1 MPTQEQLYRQL
12 AVSNPLIQED
22 IDSQVIERDHIIDT
36 DEESGKEIDT
46 VLKTIERDP
55 VRSFKEGIGSQAT
68 GTITKEQLKNIGKF
82 GSQFGL
88 DVLTGSAIAEALGFR
103 PDIIQGEGY
112 TPSYPELVE
121 ETAQLAKEGKRTEAL
136 GKGIE
141 TGLVGVGAVGEG
153 MMLGGALTGPL
164 APAIIGAG
172 LTLKGISKAGKLILQ
187 SKTGQKIL
195 ANFTGSK
202 DTGYNVTDIEIP
214 KNITEDKEIQTLEE
228 IKDIPTIKTDDT
240 DTEVTIPDVA
250 KDLNNTEAITG
261 YIIDPS
267 KLDRNQLVA
276 KIENDP
282 EVKIKTDKYLKD
294 KGFTGDTIPIYRI
307 ISVKDKT
314 KGFGLDQKL
323 IQKAEIGEEGII
335 SGSLTPEANI
345 KTIKYFENKGT
356 TEQEIVRYD
365 VPRDRIILAMGG
377 FKNDI
382 KQNINKNLK
391 SRGFGQR
398 KISGYETITNPSE
411 SAKKLIDMQ
420 DEVIVDVSGLKKN
433 VLGSPSVLVDFN
445 MDKVLSGEYKNY
457 KELKKDL
464 TLPNFLR
471 DDFRNLANKKISE
484 DEFRKIEDVKTRDA
498 YNKVM
503 QFYQLQGPPVFSRV
517 EEAVKNLK
525 QEKGKGKD
533 IFNEIQGKFRRE
545 EGEWIGLEKFLKDK
559 ESVTKEEI
567 LEYIRENDIP
577 IKTKVREGKETIHK
591 KYTIGGGKNYREITF
606 YPELPMDG
614 RRDYKPSHNYPE
626 DLNLISRVRVVERI
640 DADGN
645 PTMHIEEAQS
655 EHRNDI
661 LENKKQTYEQT
672 GEIGLIDDKETT
684 EKLNNL
690 LKERVPLRST
700 LGAKIKKL
708 RHEHN
713 LDDITEKG
721 KLALQQELDL
731 LIIRRENS
739 QNIISE
745 EGFNPG
751 TYSKTILAGA
761 RKKYVDHTKR
771 IKELKYKRNVMIARE
786 TDFHDNVITMDK
798 DIPSLQNK
806 ISKLNEEIKAIER
819 TRKVPSLPYSTD
831 RDWYKYPIRYV
842 MYDAAE
848 KGLPSITLTHGRVQ
862 YNRYTGKD
870 DFLSYN
876 REIDK
881 IKASEKISKNFDEF
895 VKDAHKLINLNE
907 EIRLKK
913 KLLEKQILE
922 PSPNTDHHE
931 IYRDITQLNAKTE
944 EEYTK
949 IFHKYGLNMLEPEVK
964 RNILNDLLKVANITG
979 DKKFKKQHMLK
990 LFNINSSA
998 RVGYNYD
1005 TKMKSYLEDLAKQ
1018 YNTTVDRTIVDSDMN
1033 SGDSH
1038 RLHLTPEVRAKI
1050 LKEGI
1055 AKFKTGGYIKER
1067 I

>member
-12 AVSNPLIQED
+12 AVKNTPM
-22 IDSQVIERDHIIDT
+22 
-36 DEESGKEIDT
+36 
-46 VLKTIERDP
+46 
-55 VRSFKEGIGSQAT
+55 RSLKEGIGSQDVEPLT
-68 GTITKEQLKNIGKF
+68 REQLSNILKF
-82 GSQFGL
+82 GSQLGT
-88 DVLTGSAIAEALGFR
+88 DVVTGSAIAEAVGLR

-112 TPSYPELVE
+112 TPSYPELMK
-121 ETAQLAKEGKRTEAL
+121 ETAQLTEEGKTTEAV

-172 LTLKGISKAGKLILQ
+172 LVLKGISKAGKLILQ
-187 SKTGQKIL
+187 SRSGQKIL

-214 KNITEDKEIQTLEE
+214 KNITEDKEI
-228 IKDIPTIKTDDT
+228 KDIITSSRTAFPISKTDDT
-240 DTEVTIPDVA
+240 DTEV
-250 KDLNNTEAITG
+250 
-261 YIIDPS
+261 
-267 KLDRNQLVA
+267 
-276 KIENDP
+276 
-282 EVKIKTDKYLKD
+282 
-294 KGFTGDTIPIYRI
+294 
-307 ISVKDKT
+307 
-314 KGFGLDQKL
+314 
-323 IQKAEIGEEGII
+323 
-335 SGSLTPEANI
+335 
-345 KTIKYFENKGT
+345 
-356 TEQEIVRYD
+356 
-365 VPRDRIILAMGG
+365 
-377 FKNDI
+377 
-382 KQNINKNLK
+382 
-391 SRGFGQR
+391 
-398 KISGYETITNPSE
+398 
-411 SAKKLIDMQ
+411 
-420 DEVIVDVSGLKKN
+420 VI
-433 VLGSPSVLVDFN
+433 
-445 MDKVLSGEYKNY
+445 
-457 KELKKDL
+457 
-464 TLPNFLR
+464 
-471 DDFRNLANKKISE
+471 
-484 DEFRKIEDVKTRDA
+484 
-498 YNKVM
+498 
-503 QFYQLQGPPVFSRV
+503 GPPVFSRV

-525 QEKGKGKD
+525 QDKGKGKD
-533 IFNEIQGKFRRE
+533 IFNEIHKKFRRE

-606 YPELPMDG
+606 YPELPPSEG
-614 RRDYKPSHNYPE
+614 RRVYKPSHNYPE

-640 DADGN
+640 DANGN

-661 LENKKQTYEQT
+661 LENKKQTEEQT
-672 GEIGLIDDKETT
+672 GEISLIDDKEIT

-690 LKERVPLRST
+690 LRERAPLRST
-700 LGAKIKKL
+700 YNAKIKKL

-713 LDDITEKG
+713 ILLGLDSTEKQLKEKIALQEEINWLINKR
-721 KLALQQELDL
+721 KLAQK
-731 LIIRRENS
+731 
-739 QNIISE
+739 IISE
-745 EGFNPG
+745 ERFNPG
-751 TYSKTILAGA
+751 RFSKTILAGA
-761 RKKYVDHTKR
+761 RKKYIDHTKK
-771 IKELKYKRNVMIARE
+771 IKELEYKRTVIIARE
-786 TDFHDNVITMDK
+786 KDFYDNLHTMDK

-806 ISKLNEEIKAIER
+806 LSKLDKEIKAIES

-831 RDWYKYPIRYV
+831 RDWYKYPIRHV

-848 KGLPSITLTHGRVQ
+848 KGLDSITLTHGRVQ
-862 YNRYTGKD
+862 YNRYEGTEG

-907 EIRLKK
+907 EISLKNRL
-913 KLLEKQILE
+913 LDPREAG
-922 PSPNTDHHE
+922 PNTDYNK
-931 IYRDITQLNAKTE
+931 ISRDIAQLNAKTE

-949 IFHKYGLNMLEPEVK
+949 IFHKYGLNMLEPEV
-964 RNILNDLLKVANITG
+964 RINILNDLLKVANITG
-979 DKKFKKQHMLK
+979 DKKFKKQRMLK
-990 LFNINSSA
+990 LFNIKSSA

-1018 YNTTVDRTIVDSDMN
+1018 YNTTVDKTIVDSNMN
-1033 SGDSH
+1033 SGDSY

>member
-22 IDSQVIERDHIIDT
+22 IDSQVIKRNHIIDT
-36 DEESGKEIDT
+36 DEEEGKEIDT

-55 VRSFKEGIGSQAT
+55 VRSLREGIGSQAT
-68 GTITKEQLKNIGKF
+68 GTITKDQLKNIGKF
-82 GSQFGL
+82 GSQLGL
-88 DVLTGSAIAEALGFR
+88 DVLTGSAIAEALGLR

-187 SKTGQKIL
+187 SKTGQKVL

-240 DTEVTIPDVA
+240 DTEV
-250 KDLNNTEAITG
+250 
-261 YIIDPS
+261 
-267 KLDRNQLVA
+267 
-276 KIENDP
+276 
-282 EVKIKTDKYLKD
+282 
-294 KGFTGDTIPIYRI
+294 
-307 ISVKDKT
+307 
-314 KGFGLDQKL
+314 
-323 IQKAEIGEEGII
+323 
-335 SGSLTPEANI
+335 
-345 KTIKYFENKGT
+345 
-356 TEQEIVRYD
+356 
-365 VPRDRIILAMGG
+365 
-377 FKNDI
+377 
-382 KQNINKNLK
+382 
-391 SRGFGQR
+391 
-398 KISGYETITNPSE
+398 
-411 SAKKLIDMQ
+411 
-420 DEVIVDVSGLKKN
+420 VI
-433 VLGSPSVLVDFN
+433 
-445 MDKVLSGEYKNY
+445 
-457 KELKKDL
+457 
-464 TLPNFLR
+464 
-471 DDFRNLANKKISE
+471 
-484 DEFRKIEDVKTRDA
+484 
-498 YNKVM
+498 
-503 QFYQLQGPPVFSRV
+503 GPPVFSRL

-533 IFNEIQGKFRRE
+533 IFNEIRGKFRRE

-591 KYTIGGGKNYREITF
+591 KWSLKGGKNYREITF

-614 RRDYKPSHNYPE
+614 RRDYKPSHHYPQ
-626 DLNLISRVRVVERI
+626 DLNLISRVRVAERI

-645 PTMHIEEAQS
+645 PTMHIEETQS

-690 LKERVPLRST
+690 LRERVPLRST

-731 LIIRRENS
+731 LIIRRKNF
-739 QNIISE
+739 QKIISE

-751 TYSKTILAGA
+751 TYSKTELKVA
-761 RKKYVDHTKR
+761 RNRYVDHTKK
-771 IKELKYKRNVMIARE
+771 IKELENKRKVMIARE
-786 TDFHDNVITMDK
+786 KDFHDNVITMDK

-806 ISKLNEEIKAIER
+806 LSKLDKEIKAIER

-831 RDWYKYPIRYV
+831 KDWYKYPIRHV

-848 KGLPSITLTHGRVQ
+848 KGLDSITLTHGRVQ
-862 YNRYTGKD
+862 YNRYEGRKD
-870 DFLSYN
+870 DFLSYT

-913 KLLEKQILE
+913 KLLGKQILE

-949 IFHKYGLNMLEPEVK
+949 IFHKYGLNMLEPEIRK
-964 RNILNDLLKVANITG
+964 NILNDLLKVANITG

-1018 YNTTVDRTIVDSDMN
+1018 YNTTVDKTIVDSN
-1033 SGDSH
+1033 IEGDSY